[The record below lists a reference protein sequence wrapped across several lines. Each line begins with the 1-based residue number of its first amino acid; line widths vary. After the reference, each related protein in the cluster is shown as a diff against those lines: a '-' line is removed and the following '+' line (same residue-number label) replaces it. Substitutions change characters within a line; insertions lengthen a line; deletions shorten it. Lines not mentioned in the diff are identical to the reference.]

1 MHSNFPPAVV
11 ASAAVTASEIVV
23 GAPWGAVIAN
33 IVVTLCVAC
42 TVALI
47 RSIGRREK

>member
-1 MHSNFPPAVV
+1 MQNHFPPAVV

-42 TVALI
+42 AVALI
-47 RSIGRREK
+47 RSIGRRDK